1 MYFQLEY
8 DVRQEGPLAVVLFK
22 YDKTHSSFEQANLY
36 EAYDGQSTLL
46 QVVPKGTY
54 AISIQSIASSK

>member
-54 AISIQSIASSK
+54 AISI